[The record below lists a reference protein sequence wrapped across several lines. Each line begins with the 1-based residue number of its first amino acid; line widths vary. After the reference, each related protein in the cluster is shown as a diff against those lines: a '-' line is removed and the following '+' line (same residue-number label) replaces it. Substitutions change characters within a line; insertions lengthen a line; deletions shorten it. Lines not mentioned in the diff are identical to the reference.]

1 MAFLTASHVATTSG
15 INLQSFVRT
24 AAAAILILSKP
35 EVTGYNDEYGPLYQK
50 LNRLPGSRDSPSDDL
65 IEVTRSAC
73 LTSDDL
79 DCPEF
84 KDTDDLLVPTTRS
97 RSLTDDDVRH
107 RMWSSSPKIKM
118 NKGPDVYES
127 SGHSMTAEEETT
139 PCSNDDEDCLTFSGA
154 DELFFPTSEVT
165 VALAVESTSAT
176 YADDRTSEAT
186 ALFVTS
192 TKALL
197 ASEASIVDLPTE
209 EKNLRLSSKGFVH
222 PRPTP
227 TNTSFA
233 QSHPDVNHLSNRNQQ
248 HDVNNYNYYSGS
260 VGRSL
265 EKLTINIGLILG
277 IAFGIAVL
285 LLVLAFA
292 LFKYRNQFGSGA
304 VGEKLVDYQASK
316 SVPLVFEPCKI
327 QAQKTGVHNLQP
339 LKVDVSLNLTQ
350 QQQQQHPHQ
359 QHLQSSSTPR
369 KKDVKEWYV

>member
-1 MAFLTASHVATTSG
+1 MMMIMMMMMTT
-15 INLQSFVRT
+15 T
-24 AAAAILILSKP
+24 MKM
-35 EVTGYNDEYGPLYQK
+35 TMMMMMTMM
-50 LNRLPGSRDSPSDDL
+50 SP
-65 IEVTRSAC
+65 
-73 LTSDDL
+73 TS
-79 DCPEF
+79 
-84 KDTDDLLVPTTRS
+84 
-97 RSLTDDDVRH
+97 DVRH

-154 DELFFPTSEVT
+154 DELFFPTSEAT
-165 VALAVESTSAT
+165 IALAIESTSST
-176 YADDRTSEAT
+176 EVDGRTSETT
-186 ALFVTS
+186 ALVATS
-192 TKALL
+192 TKVLL
-197 ASEASIVDLPTE
+197 ASEASIDGLPTE
-209 EKNLRLSSKGFVH
+209 EKNLRLSSKVFIP

-227 TNTSFA
+227 TNSSFA
-233 QSHPDVNHLSNRNQQ
+233 QSHPDVNHLSHRNQQ

-304 VGEKLVDYQASK
+304 VGEKLVDYQTSK

-327 QAQKTGVHNLQP
+327 QAQNTGVHNLQP

-350 QQQQQHPHQ
+350 QQQQQHPP